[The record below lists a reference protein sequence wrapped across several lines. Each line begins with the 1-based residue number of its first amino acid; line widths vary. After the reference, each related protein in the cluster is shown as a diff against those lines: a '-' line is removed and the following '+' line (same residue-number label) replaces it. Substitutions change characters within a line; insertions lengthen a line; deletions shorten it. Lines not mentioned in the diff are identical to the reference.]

1 MKRLFAVGLVLVVV
15 VLVLW
20 WWLTPRPG
28 QGSKNATDQGSV
40 TAHVSKRAPK
50 GHQTKKPP
58 QPQAPLPSLS
68 DDDKASV
75 YEQLQPPGSFR
86 IRCAAPESYTAG
98 VYRSTGWT
106 PQVQFGLVQNGQFTA
121 TVTTPDG
128 EAILMRDLKRMGTL
142 RWQGAAAA
150 DWTACELTGLERVLV
165 SGRVLWADGSPAA
178 DHPLSTCDFG
188 EVVITD
194 EAGAFEFS
202 TPVDQEC
209 YLIGIVDSD
218 AGLGRSPTVA
228 VDTSA
233 DARGLE
239 VVLPADEDLFSD
251 ATIELAAAQL
261 SKMVNYTLAEEQK
274 RHQALLDVDMEG
286 LSEDATQVIRT
297 MLQEDRWVLESQQEM
312 ARLTSPDSYFEDKVE
327 AVRLMFLQAYQ

>member
-58 QPQAPLPSLS
+58 QPRAPLPSLS

-75 YEQLQPPGSFR
+75 YEQLQPPGSSR

-98 VYRSTGWT
+98 VYRPMGSR
-106 PQVQFGLVQNGQFTA
+106 QVQFALVQNGQLTA

-128 EAILMRDLKRMGTL
+128 EATLMRDLKRTGTL
-142 RWQGAAAA
+142 RWQGAGSA
-150 DWTACELTGLERVLV
+150 DWTNCELTEPKRVLV

-188 EVVITD
+188 EVVVTD

-202 TPVDQEC
+202 TPEGREC

-218 AGLGRSPTVA
+218 AGLGRSPTVT
-228 VDTSA
+228 VDISA
-233 DARGLE
+233 DARGVE
-239 VVLPADEDLFSD
+239 IVLPADEDLFDD

-274 RHQALLDVDMEG
+274 RHQALLDVDLEG